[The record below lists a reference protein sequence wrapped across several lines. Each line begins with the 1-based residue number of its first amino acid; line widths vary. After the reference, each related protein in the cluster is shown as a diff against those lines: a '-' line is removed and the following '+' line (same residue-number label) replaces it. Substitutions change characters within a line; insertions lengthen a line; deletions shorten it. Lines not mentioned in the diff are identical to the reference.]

1 MKVASLA
8 LRFLLEL
15 AALGALAY
23 WGFHEFDGATAILL
37 GIGAPLVAAL
47 VWGAFVA
54 PKRRVRRG
62 ETLRWLVELLV
73 FAVAAAALIEAGA
86 VVLGIV
92 FAVVAVV
99 DGVVVRK
106 LGETPALDSAG

>member
-1 MKVASLA
+1 VKVASLA

-23 WGFHEFDGATAILL
+23 WGFQEFDGAAAILV
-37 GIGAPLVAAL
+37 GIGAPLAAAL
-47 VWGAFVA
+47 VRAVFVA
-54 PKRRVRRG
+54 PKRRVRR
-62 ETLRWLVELLV
+62 EEALRWLAELLV
-73 FAVAAAALIEAGA
+73 FGAAAAALIDAGA
-86 VVLGIV
+86 VVLGIA
-92 FAVVAVV
+92 FAVVAVA